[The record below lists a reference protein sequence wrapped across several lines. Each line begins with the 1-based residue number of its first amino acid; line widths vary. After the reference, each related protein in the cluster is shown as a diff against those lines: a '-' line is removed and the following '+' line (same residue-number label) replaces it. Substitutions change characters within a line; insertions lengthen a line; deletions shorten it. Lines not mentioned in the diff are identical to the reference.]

1 MTPDSVLR
9 IIDVNLN
16 RASEGLRVLEELT
29 RFVLNDTGLSQ
40 RLKNVRH
47 ELVTGDLDYNKE
59 LLLARDAAGD
69 VGATLTAP
77 GQQGAKD
84 LSVLAVANAR
94 RVQEALRVLEEMA
107 KVKDLPIK
115 LSSDNFERA
124 RFAVYTIEQ
133 EIVFKL
139 LRRDKLAYIKGL
151 YAIIDTE
158 TLKGRS
164 HAELTRQV
172 LSGGAKVVQL
182 RDKVSDK
189 QVLYPI
195 AMEVRKICAEA
206 GALFIMN
213 DYLDL
218 ALAVKADGLHIGQTD
233 LLLKEARKLLPADM
247 LLGLSTQTVPQ
258 AIMAEKDGADYIG
271 VGAVFPTTTKKNA
284 RGHGPGILSESKKA
298 VKLPIV
304 AIGGITL
311 DNVGE
316 VIAAGADSAAVISA
330 ILNAPS
336 PEEAARQFILKFKGI

>member
-1 MTPDSVLR
+1 MTTVAVLR

-16 RASEGLRVLEELT
+16 RASEGLRVLEEIT
-29 RFVLNDTGLSQ
+29 RFVLNDAGLSQ

-47 ELVTGDLDYNKE
+47 ELVAGDLDYNKE
-59 LLLARDAAGD
+59 LLLARNAAED

-77 GQQGAKD
+77 EQREAKEF
-84 LSVLAVANAR
+84 SVLAVANAR
-94 RVQEALRVLEEMA
+94 RVQESLRVLEEMA
-107 KVKDLPIK
+107 KVKGLPVA

-124 RFAVYTIEQ
+124 RFDVYTIEQ
-133 EIVFKL
+133 EIVMKL
-139 LRRDKLAYIKGL
+139 TRRDKLAFIKGL

-158 TLKGRS
+158 TLRGRS

-172 LSGGAKVVQL
+172 LAGGARVLQL

-189 QVLYPI
+189 RELYPI
-195 AMEVRKICAEA
+195 AKEVRKICAEA

-213 DYLDL
+213 DALDI
-218 ALAVKADGLHIGQTD
+218 AIAVKADGLHIGQTD
-233 LLLKEARKLLPADM
+233 LPLAEARKLLPADM
-247 LLGLSTQTVPQ
+247 ILGLSTQTVPQ
-258 AIMAEKDGADYIG
+258 AIQAEKDGADYIG
-271 VGAVFPTTTKKNA
+271 VGAVFSTTTKKDA
-284 RGHGPGILSESKKA
+284 KAHGLGILSDSKKA

-330 ILNAPS
+330 VLNAPS
-336 PEEAARQFILKFKGI
+336 PEEAARQFVLKFKAG